1 MNLDPAIAR
10 AIIEL
15 ALFLE
20 LSDDDTVDPDAAV
33 SALEGLAA
41 NLASASPEARA
52 SLLQELNAMSSSNPE
67 IAAAGLAEGL
77 GLLD

>member
-1 MNLDPAIAR
+1 LDPAVAR

-33 SALEGLAA
+33 SALEGLSA
-41 NLASASPEARA
+41 NLARASPLARA
-52 SLLQELNAMSSSNPE
+52 SLLQELNPMSSSNPDV
-67 IAAAGLAEGL
+67 AAANLAEGL